1 MKIGIFGGSFDP
13 VHIEHIRVAQAAIQT
28 LGLDRLLI
36 MPVFAP
42 PHKKGRVLLDN
53 AARLELCRLA
63 FASVEKAE
71 VCDFEIARG
80 GVSYTYLTCRHF
92 KETYRD
98 AELFW
103 LVGTDML
110 RDFPSWKNPEQIL
123 SCATLAVCARNE
135 KADWVKAEQERF
147 FKRFG
152 KNFVCVGYN
161 GADVSSTKIRVL
173 AAAGEDF
180 SSLVASGVYAY
191 IRENGLYEIPHAK
204 GALALEK
211 TSRKEHSLRVAVAAA
226 TRAVALKLDE
236 KKAIAAAL
244 FHDCA
249 KNLEPDHPLLR
260 GFTPPKAWGEV
271 PESVLHQFTGAYV
284 AERAFGIT
292 DKEILDAVRY
302 HTSGKPQMTE
312 LGKLIFLADMV
323 EEERRYEGVE
333 KIRAAFY
340 NESLDEAL
348 TLALSETVKFL
359 QKKGAYVYPLTL
371 SALEYYEKKGEKN
384 YDEND

>member
-1 MKIGIFGGSFDP
+1 MRIGIFGGSFDP

-36 MPVFAP
+36 MPAFAP
-42 PHKKGRVLLDN
+42 PHKEGRVLADN
-53 AARLELCRLA
+53 QARLELCRLA
-63 FASVEKAE
+63 FSGVEKAE
-71 VCDFEIARG
+71 ICDFEIKRG
-80 GVSYTYLTCRHF
+80 DVSYTYLTCLHF
-92 KETYRD
+92 KEVYQD

-110 RDFPSWKNPEQIL
+110 RDFPSWKNPETIL
-123 SCATLAVCARNE
+123 SCATLAVCARSE
-135 KADWVKAEQERF
+135 KTDWVDGEQKRF
-147 FKRFG
+147 FERFG

-180 SSLVASGVYAY
+180 SAFVEKATFDY
-191 IRENGLYEIPHAK
+191 IRENGLYQIPRAK
-204 GALALEK
+204 DALALEK
-211 TSRKEHSLRVAVAAA
+211 PSRKAHSLRVALASAA
-226 TRAVALKLDE
+226 RANELKMDE
-236 KKAIAAAL
+236 KKAITAAL

-249 KNLEPDHPLLR
+249 KNLEPDHPLLQ
-260 GFTPPKAWGEV
+260 GFTPPSDWGEV
-271 PESVLHQFTGAYV
+271 PESVIHQFSGAFV

-323 EEERRYEGVE
+323 EEERAYDGVE
-333 KIRAAFY
+333 KIRSAFY
-340 NESLDEAL
+340 FKSLDEAL
-348 TLALSETVKFL
+348 ALALKETVGFL
-359 QKKGAYVYPLTL
+359 QKKGAEIYPLTL
-371 SALEYYEKKGEKN
+371 SALKYYEKKEK
-384 YDEND
+384 

>member
-1 MKIGIFGGSFDP
+1 MRIGIFGGSFDP

-36 MPVFAP
+36 MPAFAP
-42 PHKKGRVLLDN
+42 PHKKGRVLAEN
-53 AARLELCRLA
+53 QARLETCRLA
-63 FASVEKAE
+63 FSGVEKVE
-71 VCDFEIARG
+71 ICDFEIKQG

-92 KETYRD
+92 KETFQGS
-98 AELFW
+98 ELFW

-110 RDFPSWKNPEQIL
+110 RDFPTWKNPEDIL

-135 KADWVKAEQERF
+135 KADWVETEQKRF
-147 FKRFG
+147 FERFG
-152 KNFVCVGYN
+152 KKFVCVGYN

-180 SSLVASGVYAY
+180 SSLVGKAVFEY
-191 IRENGLYEIPHAK
+191 IRENGLYEIPRAK
-204 GALALEK
+204 DALALEK
-211 TSRKEHSLRVAVAAA
+211 PSRKAHSLRVAELAAK
-226 TRAVALKLDE
+226 RAVSLKLDE

-249 KNLEPDHPLLR
+249 KNLEPDHPLLL
-260 GFTPPKAWGEV
+260 GFTSPSDWGEV
-271 PESVLHQFTGAYV
+271 PESVLHQFSGAYV
-284 AERAFGIT
+284 AERAFGVR
-292 DKEILDAVRY
+292 DLEILDAVRY

-323 EEERRYEGVE
+323 EEERRYDGVD
-333 KIRAAFY
+333 KIRTAFY

-348 TLALSETVKFL
+348 VLALQETVKFL
-359 QKKGAYVYPLTL
+359 QKKGANIYPLTL
-371 SALEYYEKKGEKN
+371 SALEYYEKKEKTL
-384 YDEND
+384 

>member
-1 MKIGIFGGSFDP
+1 MKVGIFGGSFDP

-36 MPVFAP
+36 MPAYAP
-42 PHKKGRVLLDN
+42 PHKKGRVLADN
-53 AARLELCRLA
+53 HARLEACKMA
-63 FASVEKAE
+63 FSEMDKVE
-71 VCDFEIARG
+71 VSDFEIAQG

-92 KETYRD
+92 KEMYQD

-110 RDFPSWKNPEQIL
+110 RDFPTWKNPDEIL

-135 KADWVKAEQERF
+135 KTDWIGKEQQLF
-147 FKRFG
+147 FERFG

-161 GADVSSTKIRVL
+161 GSDVSSTKIRVL

-180 SSLVASGVYAY
+180 SSLVSPAVYEY
-191 IRENGLYEIPHAK
+191 IKNSGLYEIPRAK
-204 GALALEK
+204 DALDLEK
-211 TSRKEHSLRVAVAAA
+211 LSRKEHSLRVAFVAAA
-226 TRAVALKLDE
+226 RAVSLKLDE

-249 KNLEPDHPLLR
+249 KNLSPDSPLLK
-260 GFTPPKAWGEV
+260 GFTPPNDWGQV
-271 PESVLHQFTGAYV
+271 PESVLHQFAGAYV
-284 AERAFGIT
+284 AENTF
-292 DKEILDAVRY
+292 DVEDLEILDAVRY

-323 EEERRYEGVE
+323 EEGRQYNGVE

-340 NESLDEAL
+340 NEPLDK
-348 TLALSETVKFL
+348 TLALALQETIGFL
-359 QKKGAYVYPLTL
+359 QKKEAEIYPLTL
-371 SALEYYEKKGEKN
+371 LALEYYKKRRNDYDKN
-384 YDEND
+384 D

>member
-13 VHIEHIRVAQAAIQT
+13 VHIEHIRVAQAAIDT

-36 MPVFAP
+36 MPAFAP
-42 PHKKGRVLLDN
+42 PHKKGRVLADN
-53 AARLELCRLA
+53 EDRLEMCRLA
-63 FASVEKAE
+63 FSGVENAE
-71 VCDFEIARG
+71 ISDFETRQG

-92 KETYRD
+92 KQAYKD

-110 RDFPSWKNPEQIL
+110 RDFPTWKNPEDIL

-135 KADWVKAEQERF
+135 QTDWLETEQKRF
-147 FKRFG
+147 FERFG

-180 SSLVASGVYAY
+180 SSLVDAAVFEY
-191 IRENGLYEIPHAK
+191 ICEHKLYEIPRAK
-204 GALALEK
+204 DALALEK
-211 TSRKEHSLRVAVAAA
+211 PSRKAHSLRVAEVAAA
-226 TRAVALKLDE
+226 RATELKLDE

-249 KNLEPDHPLLR
+249 KNLPPDHTLLQ
-260 GFTPPKAWGEV
+260 GFTPPDDWGEV
-271 PESVLHQFTGAYV
+271 PESVLHQFSGAYV
-284 AERAFGIT
+284 AERAFGVS
-292 DKEILDAVRY
+292 DLEILDAVRY

-323 EEERRYEGVE
+323 EDERRYEGVE
-333 KIRAAFY
+333 TIRLAFY
-340 NESLDEAL
+340 NQSLDEAL
-348 TLALSETVKFL
+348 VLALKETVNFL
-359 QKKGAYVYPLTL
+359 QKKGAEIYPLTR
-371 SALEYYEKKGEKN
+371 SALEYYEKKEKTL
-384 YDEND
+384 

>member
-1 MKIGIFGGSFDP
+1 MRIGIFGGSFDP

-36 MPVFAP
+36 MPAFAP
-42 PHKKGRVLLDN
+42 PHKKGRVLADN
-53 AARLELCRLA
+53 QARLEACRLA
-63 FASVEKAE
+63 FSGVEKAE
-71 VCDFEIARG
+71 VCDFEIKQG
-80 GVSYTYLTCRHF
+80 GLSYTYLTCRHF
-92 KETYRD
+92 KEIYSG

-110 RDFPSWKNPEQIL
+110 RDFPTWKNPDDIL

-135 KADWVKAEQERF
+135 KTDWLEREQALF
-147 FKRFG
+147 FERFG

-180 SSLVASGVYAY
+180 SSLVSPAVYEY
-191 IRENGLYEIPHAK
+191 IKERGLYEIPRAK
-204 GALALEK
+204 EALALEK
-211 TSRKEHSLRVAVAAA
+211 PSRKAHSLRVAYATAA
-226 TRAVALKLDE
+226 RAVSLKLDE

-249 KNLEPDHPLLR
+249 KNLPPDHPLLQ
-260 GFTPPKAWGEV
+260 GFTPPDDWGEV
-271 PESVLHQFTGAYV
+271 PESVLHQFSGAYV
-284 AERAFGIT
+284 AERAFGVT
-292 DKEILDAVRY
+292 DLEILDAVRY

-323 EEERRYEGVE
+323 EEERAYDGVE
-333 KIRAAFY
+333 KIRSAFY
-340 NESLDEAL
+340 EKPLDETL
-348 TLALSETVKFL
+348 TLALKETVAFL
-359 QKKGAYVYPLTL
+359 QKKGAEIYPLTL
-371 SALEYYEKKGEKN
+371 SALEYYEYYEKKEK
-384 YDEND
+384 

>member
-36 MPVFAP
+36 MPAFAP
-42 PHKKGRVLLDN
+42 PHKAGRVLADN
-53 AARLELCRLA
+53 QTRLETCRLA
-63 FASVEKAE
+63 FSGVEKTE
-71 VCDFEIARG
+71 ICDFEIAQG
-80 GVSYTYLTCRHF
+80 GVSYTYLTCLHF
-92 KETYRD
+92 KETYPS

-110 RDFPSWKNPEQIL
+110 RDFPTWKNPETIL

-135 KADWVKAEQERF
+135 KTDWVEREQKSF
-147 FKRFG
+147 FDRFG

-180 SSLVASGVYAY
+180 SSFVEKAVFEY
-191 IRENGLYEIPHAK
+191 IRENGLYEIPRAK
-204 GALALEK
+204 DALALEK
-211 TSRKEHSLRVAVAAA
+211 PSRKAHSLRVALVAAK
-226 TRAVALKLDE
+226 RAGELKLDE
-236 KKAIAAAL
+236 KKAIVAAL

-249 KNLEPDHPLLR
+249 KNLPLDHPLLQ
-260 GFTPPKAWGEV
+260 GFTPPKDWGEV
-271 PESVLHQFTGAYV
+271 PGSVLHQFTGAHV
-284 AERAFGIT
+284 AEKAFGIT
-292 DKEILDAVRY
+292 DGEILDAVRY

-323 EEERRYEGVE
+323 EDERCYDGVE
-333 KIRAAFY
+333 KIRSAFY
-340 NESLDEAL
+340 NETLNEAL
-348 TLALSETVKFL
+348 TLALKRTVQFL
-359 QKKGAYVYPLTL
+359 QEKGAEIYPLTL
-371 SALEYYEKKGEKN
+371 SALEYYEKKEKRL
-384 YDEND
+384 

>member
-1 MKIGIFGGSFDP
+1 MRIGIFGGSFDP

-36 MPVFAP
+36 MPAFAP
-42 PHKKGRVLLDN
+42 PHKKGRVLADN
-53 AARLELCRLA
+53 EARLETCRLA
-63 FASVEKAE
+63 FLGVEKAE
-71 VCDFEIARG
+71 ICDFETKQG

-92 KETYRD
+92 KETYPD

-110 RDFPSWKNPEQIL
+110 RDFPTWKNPDDIL
-123 SCATLAVCARNE
+123 SCTTLAVCARNE
-135 KADWVKAEQERF
+135 KTDWVETEQKRF
-147 FKRFG
+147 FERFG

-180 SSLVASGVYAY
+180 SSLVGKAVFAY
-191 IRENGLYEIPHAK
+191 IRENGLYEIPRAK
-204 GALALEK
+204 DALALEK
-211 TSRKEHSLRVAVAAA
+211 PSRKEHSLRVAEVAAK
-226 TRAVALKLDE
+226 RAVSLKLDE

-249 KNLEPDHPLLR
+249 KNLEFNHPLLK
-260 GFTPPKAWGEV
+260 GFAPPSDWGQV
-271 PESVLHQFTGAYV
+271 PESVLHQFSGAYV
-284 AERAFGIT
+284 AERAFGVE
-292 DKEILDAVRY
+292 DQEILDAVRY

-323 EEERRYEGVE
+323 EEKRCYDGVE
-333 KIRAAFY
+333 KIRSAFY
-340 NESLDEAL
+340 TKPLGEAL
-348 TLALSETVKFL
+348 VLALKETVEFL
-359 QKKGAYVYPLTL
+359 QKKGAEIYPLTL
-371 SALEYYEKKGEKN
+371 SALEYYEKRRKD